1 MQEACK
7 HAFQEL
13 EAAPIVYS
21 APLTAPLF
29 LCFNWNEV
37 FEKYGFTD
45 QTSSFHVV
53 AFRSVRKRDTD
64 ENALTRINNVA
75 LEEARKSGGL
85 VRYWAGRPNAQRQCL
100 EASVWES
107 RAAAE
112 RAARRPAYAE
122 AMKEAATLYESY
134 TLERYSITA
143 TVDHLPAFKLIDTT
157 SRYI

>member
-13 EAAPIVYS
+13 EPAPIVYS

-37 FEKYGFTD
+37 FEKYGFTES
-45 QTSSFHVV
+45 SSFHVV

-64 ENALTRINNVA
+64 ENTLTHINNVA

-107 RAAAE
+107 KAAAE
-112 RAARRPAYAE
+112 RAASMPAYAQ
-122 AMKEAATLYESY
+122 AMKVAATLYDFY

-157 SRYI
+157 SRHA